1 MEEYKAA
8 SVKLEAES
16 GKDVDGMEKPGP
28 IVRLGVFNADFRTQ
42 ELDRQSVHNPIG
54 EGLSANRK

>member
-1 MEEYKAA
+1 
-8 SVKLEAES
+8 
-16 GKDVDGMEKPGP
+16 MEKPGP
-28 IVRLGVFNADFRTQ
+28 MVRFGVFNADFRTQ